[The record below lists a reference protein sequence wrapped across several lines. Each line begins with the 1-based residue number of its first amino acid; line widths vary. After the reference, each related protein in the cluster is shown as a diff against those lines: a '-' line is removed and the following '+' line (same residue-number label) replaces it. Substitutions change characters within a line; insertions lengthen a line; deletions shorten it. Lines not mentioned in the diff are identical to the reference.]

1 MLILKPNKALQRGA
15 TLIETL
21 IALSLSMVV
30 VSSMVALMGNS
41 LGSASR
47 IIQMTQLAD
56 EMRNTMSMMTRD
68 LRRAN
73 YNANA
78 HLCYANS
85 DCANDGT
92 ASQVG
97 EVIINDSIGAGIGDC
112 MVFNLD
118 RDQDGDGT
126 ENTDG
131 AGGFRLRQ
139 SANNFGVVAMWVGG
153 ATPAG
158 CATAHADWVP
168 LTDPEFVDIVT
179 LVFDN
184 TQSVEFSVEEEGGG
198 MLNQRMREI
207 LVTIEGELVLSK
219 DDSFQITRRL
229 DDTIRVRNDFLWNP

>member
-1 MLILKPNKALQRGA
+1 MLNLNLQVARQKGA
-15 TLIETL
+15 TLMEVMVSL
-21 IALSLSMVV
+21 ALSMLV
-30 VSSMVALMGNS
+30 VSSMVVLMGNS

-47 IIQMTQLAD
+47 IIQMTQLSD
-56 EMRNTMSMMTRD
+56 ELRNTMSMMTRD

-85 DCANDGT
+85 DCGIDG
-92 ASQVG
+92 AAAQVG
-97 EVIINDSIGAGIGDC
+97 EVIINANQDC

-139 SANNFGVVAMWVGG
+139 SADNFGFVEMWVGG

-168 LTDPEFVDIVT
+168 LTDPEFVDIT
-179 LVFDN
+179 ALVFDD
-184 TQSVEFSVEEEGGG
+184 TPSIVFSVEEEGGG
-198 MLNQRMREI
+198 ILNQRVREI
-207 LVTIEGELVLSK
+207 WVTIEGELVLSK
-219 DDSFQITRRL
+219 ADDFQITRRL
-229 DDTIRVRNDFLWNP
+229 DDTIKVRNDFLWNP